1 MGLLPLPRNSLSSRQ
16 IFFKLPGGL
25 SLWKLWNP
33 DQTVLLL
40 PSAGHFLVGHA
51 CRGRLKSVNF
61 GTTKY
66 LVRFLSENYF
76 DMVVDMLNT
85 SSASSFI
92 ACELSLRDTWDAT
105 QGFEFNFAQCLFGHC
120 DSGILPTASRFF
132 SPGIMFDFSRT
143 IFRRTRQIGI
153 DRLTEFFFV
162 LIFFLFPWYSSGEFW
177 SQGQAFLSC
186 LRAKTKFS
194 SRVVEN
200 FVTAIS

>member
-25 SLWKLWNP
+25 SLWKLWNS

-66 LVRFLSENYF
+66 LVRFFIRELFRYGRWHVKYF
-76 DMVVDMLNT
+76 FRFKLYR
-85 SSASSFI
+85 
-92 ACELSLRDTWDAT
+92 LRTFST
-105 QGFEFNFAQCLFGHC
+105 RYLRC
-120 DSGILPTASRFF
+120 DSGIWIQFRSMPLWTLWFRNFTYCLKILLSWHHVWL
-132 SPGIMFDFSRT
+132 SRT